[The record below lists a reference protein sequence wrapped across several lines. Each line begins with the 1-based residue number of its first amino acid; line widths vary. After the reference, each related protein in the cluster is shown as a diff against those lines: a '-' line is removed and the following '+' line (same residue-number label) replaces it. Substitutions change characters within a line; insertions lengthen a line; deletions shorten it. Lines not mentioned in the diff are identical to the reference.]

1 MQYFIRVVE
10 AGSFAA
16 AARQL
21 EVSPPA
27 VTHLVAA
34 LEGEFGVRLL
44 RRSTRKLSLTP
55 EGEQFYPACAAALS
69 ELRLAETR
77 LAGTQGKTS
86 GKLVIGTQKAFGSMI
101 APFLARFPNLDVDLR
116 FVGNPKDPTASLVDV
131 QVFLG
136 WIKDVNLVARK
147 CLQTRYVT
155 CASPAYWRTR
165 GMPRK
170 PEELQEHDCLSL
182 RSGWGVVLDVWKYR
196 CGTDLQEVALKPRLV
211 SDDIDWMIEAA
222 IRGAGVVRLIDLKM
236 RPYIEQGL
244 LTPALTDWD
253 ALEAPEIHVLYASGA
268 RRSAR
273 VSAFVAYVMEVCAE
287 FEEWRERRGTRVS
300 SAESMP
306 FWFQSGWI
314 GSLTRARTIG
324 REGRTDRAQVYR
336 KSTGRG
342 L

>member
-1 MQYFIRVVE
+1 MIRPMDKLRAMQYFIRVVE

-34 LEGEFGVRLL
+34 FERELGVRLL
-44 RRSTRKLSLTP
+44 RRSSRKLSLTV
-55 EGEQFYPACAAALS
+55 EGEQFFPACAAALND
-69 ELRLAETR
+69 LRLAEAR
-77 LAGTQGKTS
+77 LTGNQGKAS

-116 FVGNPKDPTASLVDV
+116 FVRNPKDPAASLVDV
-131 QVFLG
+131 LVFLG
-136 WIKDVNLVARK
+136 WIKDVDLVARK

-155 CASPAYWRTR
+155 CASPAYWQTR
-165 GMPRK
+165 GVVRTPN
-170 PEELQEHDCLSL
+170 ELKEHDCLSF

-196 CGTDLQEVALKPRLV
+196 LGTDVQEVALKPRLV

-222 IRGAGVVRLIDLKM
+222 IRGAGVIRLIDLKM

-253 ALEAPEIHVLYASGA
+253 ALEAPEIHVLYPAGA

-273 VSAFVAYVMEVCAE
+273 VGAFVAYVMEVCAE
-287 FEEWRERRGTRVS
+287 FEQWRERRGARMPS
-300 SAESMP
+300 PESMP
-306 FWFQSGWI
+306 FWFQSGWV
-314 GSLTRARTIG
+314 GSLTRARTMARG
-324 REGRTDRAQVYR
+324 SHGDRT
-336 KSTGRG
+336 
-342 L
+342 